1 MSEDRIQRQMEFIV
15 DQQAKFATDI
25 VELKEGIAEL
35 KEGMSEL
42 KESQQRTTEHIS
54 NLADAVLSLT
64 NIVEGHQNALA
75 RNEAEIAA
83 LIEQGK
89 ETDARLNTL
98 ITIVERHITS
108 ADAHKDQG

>member
-1 MSEDRIQRQMEFIV
+1 MSEDRIQRQIEFIIE
-15 DQQAKFATDI
+15 QQAKFTTDI
-25 VELKEGIAEL
+25 VELKQGLAEL
-35 KEGMSEL
+35 K
-42 KESQQRTTEHIS
+42 KSQQQTTEHIT

-64 NIVEGHQNALA
+64 NIVESHQSTLT

-98 ITIVERHITS
+98 ITIVERHVS
-108 ADAHKDQG
+108 NPNAHKDEA

>member
-1 MSEDRIQRQMEFIV
+1 MSEDRIQRQIEFIV
-15 DQQAKFATDI
+15 EQQAKFATDI

-35 KEGMSEL
+35 KEGMAEL

-64 NIVEGHQNALA
+64 NIVEKQGDQIVALA
-75 RNEAEIAA
+75 
-83 LIEQGK
+83 EQGK
-89 ETDARLNTL
+89 ETDARLNAL

-108 ADAHKDQG
+108 PDAHKDEQ